1 MDVVEKDFKFKRR
14 TFEANKV
21 IFEEGRQ
28 GKAAY
33 MIVSGAVEIRK
44 GSRGRNPLVL
54 AKRKKGDVI
63 GELALIDNHPHMAA
77 AVAVVKTEVLV
88 ISRKEFQ
95 HRIKAM
101 DPVMQGIIGL
111 MTERLRQMA
120 DMLLEARENVNW
132 SDWSM
137 NP

>member
-1 MDVVEKDFKFKRR
+1 MEKDFKFKRR

-88 ISRKEFQ
+88 ISREEFQ
-95 HRIKAM
+95 RRVEAM
-101 DPVMQGIIGL
+101 DPMMQGIICL
-111 MTERLRQMA
+111 MSERLRQTA
-120 DMLLEARENVNW
+120 DMLLETREYVDW
-132 SDWSM
+132 SD
-137 NP
+137 